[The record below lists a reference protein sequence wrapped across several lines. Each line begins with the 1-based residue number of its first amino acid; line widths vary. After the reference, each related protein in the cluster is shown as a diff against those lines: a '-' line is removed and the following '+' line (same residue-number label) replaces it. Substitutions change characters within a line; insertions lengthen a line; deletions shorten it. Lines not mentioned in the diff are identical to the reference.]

1 MRVVF
6 ENGTSA
12 NIECD
17 VDEKTLEALKVLSEI
32 VKESY
37 QKGFETGYDMGKE
50 DCNLTDESK
59 P

>member
-12 NIECD
+12 NVECD
-17 VDEKTLEALKVLSEI
+17 VDEKTLEALKVLSGI

-37 QKGFETGYDMGKE
+37 QKNENGYDMETE
-50 DCNLTDESK
+50 DAKLK
-59 P
+59 IRK